1 MPRVLLIGWDGA
13 DWRILEPLLE
23 RGALPN
29 LQALIDRGQ
38 KGVLRSTV
46 PTHSWAAWPSFLTGV
61 DPADH
66 GVYDILE
73 TVPGTHK
80 QYPVTYKSI
89 KERTFVED
97 LSAAGKVGVYA
108 DVPLLF
114 PPPAING
121 KIAAGGVLPKGR
133 TYTQP
138 ADLAEQLEKAG
149 VPWVINGM
157 SWTTYRNRPEQY
169 LDEALEITGK
179 RIRATEWLMD
189 NSDWDLMASVWVSVD
204 RTQHALSNYVAP
216 DHPDTEK
223 NRETPIGW
231 KVRDVYA
238 QLDDAIGSFV
248 SRTRPDDL
256 VLFISDHGFQSV
268 TRTIRM
274 DHLLKK
280 FGFLEF
286 SASNVV
292 FGPMQWGPVRKFAR
306 KAYDKLGLHG
316 KVSLPQSVN
325 WSKTKAF
332 TTIRS
337 TGEGVSI
344 NLAGREPD
352 GIVDPADFEKVRDQV
367 MDALSSFVDPKTGRK
382 PVKAIYR
389 REEIFKGKHADTAP
403 DILMEPAEQ
412 YSLTH
417 AKTALEDADWISGDH
432 RLEGV
437 IVAAGPNVKA
447 FEQPPLLVDM
457 APTVSWPRSTRPPRS
472 STPAACYTRWWG
484 RTRRSRK
491 PRLVSRPCRSPAC
504 RAATTPQRSATPRP
518 TRWRSTSAVSAT
530 SSSRPYGF
538 VPLHPNR
545 WHPPHPTSP
554 SVPQLRS
561 SMAPIEGEV
570 SRRTTAFVWTSMTWM
585 HEQSHPVKAI
595 ERPSGDQLG
604 LSSQTPYSG
613 LEGSTRSLSVPSAR
627 ISIRWAN
634 GRFVLRAVPSAQ
646 RE

>member
-114 PPPAING
+114 PPPDING

-216 DHPDTEK
+216 DHPDTER

-231 KVRDVYA
+231 KVRDIYA

-268 TRTIRM
+268 TRTIHM

-306 KAYDKLGLHG
+306 KAYDRLGLHG

-389 REEIFKGKHADTAP
+389 REEIFKGKHADTGARHP
-403 DILMEPAEQ
+403 DGAGRAVLA
-412 YSLTH
+412 H
-417 AKTALEDADWISGDH
+417 ARQDRARGR
-432 RLEGV
+432 RLD
-437 IVAAGPNVKA
+437 
-447 FEQPPLLVDM
+447 Q
-457 APTVSWPRSTRPPRS
+457 RRPPARG
-472 STPAACYTRWWG
+472 RDRRG
-484 RTRRSRK
+484 RTEREAVRAAADAGRHGPDDPGRARRARLDRAHRPRAARGRGRGSEGARRPK
-491 PRLVSRPCRSPAC
+491 PSRPCRSPAC
-504 RAATTPQRSATPRP
+504 RRAPRRRTSATPRP
-518 TRWRSTSAVSAT
+518 MRWRSTSAVSAT
-530 SSSRPYGF
+530 SSSRGDP
-538 VPLHPNR
+538 R
-545 WHPPHPTSP
+545 KTA
-554 SVPQLRS
+554 RS
-561 SMAPIEGEV
+561 
-570 SRRTTAFVWTSMTWM
+570 
-585 HEQSHPVKAI
+585 
-595 ERPSGDQLG
+595 
-604 LSSQTPYSG
+604 
-613 LEGSTRSLSVPSAR
+613 
-627 ISIRWAN
+627 
-634 GRFVLRAVPSAQ
+634 
-646 RE
+646 